1 MNQKNSY
8 YTCVTERDVI
18 LSNLFLLLFPDRLQ
32 LPQTGRASM
41 SVVEVDDPQLIILL
55 HFMTPFMSIQPVF
68 ESPLARP
75 ASLQGSM
82 ASQLLI
88 DLLRDRP
95 GAHGMLLVSIEQ
107 DGKLNSYTAILPTT
121 TSWAICSSL
130 FRCQVSWRVHHPC
143 CIRKRDLL
151 SLSLSAPPPPT
162 RRRRQQQ
169 ADFESARAQNS
180 VCLGAFTLG
189 HRPCW
194 PLSIMYSATT
204 SPGRLPPRL
213 LFTES

>member
-1 MNQKNSY
+1 MS
-8 YTCVTERDVI
+8 CP
-18 LSNLFLLLFPDRLQ
+18 SNVCLFCCCCCCCFGPAQ

-55 HFMTPFMSIQPVF
+55 HFMTPFMAIQPVF

-107 DGKLNSYTAILPTT
+107 DGKLQFLVSLSVTVPAPHFSCFKLRSCRVHFVFTLAFLSPSTPRQKREREREREKDG
-121 TSWAICSSL
+121 SSL
-130 FRCQVSWRVHHPC
+130 VLHPAESLHGRPSRVPIVSYSRHAGEPF
-143 CIRKRDLL
+143 
-151 SLSLSAPPPPT
+151 AP
-162 RRRRQQQ
+162 
-169 ADFESARAQNS
+169 
-180 VCLGAFTLG
+180 
-189 HRPCW
+189 
-194 PLSIMYSATT
+194 Y
-204 SPGRLPPRL
+204 
-213 LFTES
+213 

>member
-1 MNQKNSY
+1 
-8 YTCVTERDVI
+8 
-18 LSNLFLLLFPDRLQ
+18 
-32 LPQTGRASM
+32 M

-107 DGKLNSYTAILPTT
+107 DGKLKFIHCCYYLRTTMSY
-121 TSWAICSSL
+121 AICSSL

-143 CIRKRDLL
+143 SIRKRDLF
-151 SLSLSAPPPPT
+151 SLAPHET
-162 RRRRQQQ
+162 
-169 ADFESARAQNS
+169 A
-180 VCLGAFTLG
+180 
-189 HRPCW
+189 
-194 PLSIMYSATT
+194 ATAA
-204 SPGRLPPRL
+204 GG
-213 LFTES
+213 F

>member
-1 MNQKNSY
+1 MS
-8 YTCVTERDVI
+8 CP
-18 LSNLFLLLFPDRLQ
+18 SNVCLFCCCCCFGPAQ

-55 HFMTPFMSIQPVF
+55 HFMTPFMAIQPVF

-107 DGKLNSYTAILPTT
+107 DGKLQFL
-121 TSWAICSSL
+121 
-130 FRCQVSWRVHHPC
+130 VS
-143 CIRKRDLL
+143 L
-151 SLSLSAPPPPT
+151 SLSLSQLRFPLLISA
-162 RRRRQQQ
+162 
-169 ADFESARAQNS
+169 ASSYVVAESIS
-180 VCLGAFTLG
+180 YSLLPFSL
-189 HRPCW
+189 
-194 PLSIMYSATT
+194 PLLLAKRERER
-204 SPGRLPPRL
+204 GRERK
-213 LFTES
+213 TEVA

>member
-1 MNQKNSY
+1 MFP
-8 YTCVTERDVI
+8 
-18 LSNLFLLLFPDRLQ
+18 LFLFFFFYSCPTSISKYNDARHIVLSFCEMMGLGWPGGRGTWLVWWRRVLIMSCPSNVCLFCCCCCFGPAQ

-55 HFMTPFMSIQPVF
+55 HFMTPFMAIQPVF

-107 DGKLNSYTAILPTT
+107 DGKLQFL
-121 TSWAICSSL
+121 
-130 FRCQVSWRVHHPC
+130 V
-143 CIRKRDLL
+143 
-151 SLSLSAPPPPT
+151 SLSLSQLRFPLLISA
-162 RRRRQQQ
+162 
-169 ADFESARAQNS
+169 ASSYVVAESIS
-180 VCLGAFTLG
+180 YSLLPFSL
-189 HRPCW
+189 
-194 PLSIMYSATT
+194 PLFLAK
-204 SPGRLPPRL
+204 RERERERERE
-213 LFTES
+213 TEVA

>member
-1 MNQKNSY
+1 MS
-8 YTCVTERDVI
+8 CP
-18 LSNLFLLLFPDRLQ
+18 SNVCLFCCCCCFGPAQ

-55 HFMTPFMSIQPVF
+55 HFMTPFMAIQPVF

-107 DGKLNSYTAILPTT
+107 DGKLQFL
-121 TSWAICSSL
+121 
-130 FRCQVSWRVHHPC
+130 V
-143 CIRKRDLL
+143 
-151 SLSLSAPPPPT
+151 SLSLSQLRFPLLISAASSYVVAESISYSLLPFSLPLFLAKRERERERERE
-162 RRRRQQQ
+162 RRK
-169 ADFESARAQNS
+169 
-180 VCLGAFTLG
+180 
-189 HRPCW
+189 
-194 PLSIMYSATT
+194 
-204 SPGRLPPRL
+204 
-213 LFTES
+213 

>member
-1 MNQKNSY
+1 MS
-8 YTCVTERDVI
+8 CP
-18 LSNLFLLLFPDRLQ
+18 SNVCLFCCCCCFGPAQ

-55 HFMTPFMSIQPVF
+55 HFMTPFMAIQPVF

-107 DGKLNSYTAILPTT
+107 DGKLQFL
-121 TSWAICSSL
+121 
-130 FRCQVSWRVHHPC
+130 V
-143 CIRKRDLL
+143 
-151 SLSLSAPPPPT
+151 SLSLSQLRFPLLISA
-162 RRRRQQQ
+162 
-169 ADFESARAQNS
+169 ASSYVVAESIS
-180 VCLGAFTLG
+180 YSLLPFSL
-189 HRPCW
+189 
-194 PLSIMYSATT
+194 PLLLAKRERER
-204 SPGRLPPRL
+204 GRERK
-213 LFTES
+213 TEVA

>member
-1 MNQKNSY
+1 MLSFFY
-8 YTCVTERDVI
+8 CFYAFPISTWVGLRCSLSDSFGPIFSSLAGCADGMLLAATCPCNPTH
-18 LSNLFLLLFPDRLQ
+18 Q

-55 HFMTPFMSIQPVF
+55 HFMTPFMAIQPIF

-107 DGKLNSYTAILPTT
+107 DGESINSR
-121 TSWAICSSL
+121 
-130 FRCQVSWRVHHPC
+130 F
-143 CIRKRDLL
+143 
-151 SLSLSAPPPPT
+151 
-162 RRRRQQQ
+162 
-169 ADFESARAQNS
+169 
-180 VCLGAFTLG
+180 
-189 HRPCW
+189 
-194 PLSIMYSATT
+194 
-204 SPGRLPPRL
+204 
-213 LFTES
+213 